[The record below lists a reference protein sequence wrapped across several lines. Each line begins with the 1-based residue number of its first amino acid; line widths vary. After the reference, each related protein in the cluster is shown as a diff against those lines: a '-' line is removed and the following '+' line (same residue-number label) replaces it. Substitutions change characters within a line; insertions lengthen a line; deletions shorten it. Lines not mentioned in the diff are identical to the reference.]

1 MLRRE
6 GGTGDERQSTVGGAE
21 ARPCPQRR
29 VRAVHDL
36 DVIELLALAETLAQN
51 AAALLRDAVHHAQEV
66 DTKTTL
72 TDMVTATD
80 RASERLI
87 VDGIRAARPDDA
99 ILGEEGTTDQG
110 TSGIRWIVDPL
121 DGTTNF
127 LYGLPA
133 FAVSIAVE
141 IEGSVEAGLVVD
153 AAREETFTAIR
164 GGGARCRGHTIHCGT
179 ATELA
184 TSLVGTGFAYD
195 AARRARQGAVVAELL
210 PVVRDIRRIGAAAID
225 LCWVAAGRLDAF
237 YERGLAPWDLA
248 AGALIASEAG
258 AVVGDLDGGPASG
271 AFTLAASP
279 AIFEPLRSL
288 LFAAGAGTS

>member
-1 MLRRE
+1 
-6 GGTGDERQSTVGGAE
+6 
-21 ARPCPQRR
+21 
-29 VRAVHDL
+29 VR
-36 DVIELLALAETLAQN
+36 DVPGSDVVELLSMADQLAQR
-51 AAALLRDAVHHAQEV
+51 AAAHLREAVHHTQEV

-110 TSGIRWIVDPL
+110 TSGVRWIVDPL

-141 IEGSVEAGLVVD
+141 VQGVVEVGIVVD
-153 AAREETFTAIR
+153 AARDETFTAIR
-164 GGGARCRGHTIHCGT
+164 GEGAHCGGRRIPCGE

-184 TSLVGTGFAYD
+184 TALVGTGFAYD
-195 AARRARQGAVVAELL
+195 AERRAQQGAVVAQVL
-210 PVVRDIRRIGAAAID
+210 PVVRDIRRVGAAAID
-225 LCWVAAGRLDAF
+225 LCWVAAGRLDAY

-248 AGALIASEAG
+248 AGALIASESG
-258 AVVGDLDGGPASG
+258 AAVGDLDGGPASG
-271 AFTLAASP
+271 AFTLAACP
-279 AIFEPLRSL
+279 AVFGPLRSL
-288 LFAAGAGTS
+288 LVAVGANRV

>member
-1 MLRRE
+1 VR
-6 GGTGDERQSTVGGAE
+6 VV
-21 ARPCPQRR
+21 ARP
-29 VRAVHDL
+29 DL
-36 DVIELLALAETLAQN
+36 LELLGLAERVATD
-51 AAALLRDAVHHAQEV
+51 AAVLLREAVHHAQEV

-87 VDGIRAARPDDA
+87 VEGIRTARPDDA
-99 ILGEEGTTDQG
+99 ILGEEGTTDHG
-110 TSGIRWIVDPL
+110 TTGIRWIVDPL

-133 FAVSIAVE
+133 FAVSIAIEVE
-141 IEGSVEAGLVVD
+141 GVTEVGVVVD

-164 GGGARCRGHTIHCGT
+164 GGGAHFGGRPMRCRD

-184 TSLVGTGFAYD
+184 TALVGTGFAYD
-195 AARRARQGAVVAELL
+195 ATRRARQGAVVSELL
-210 PVVRDIRRIGAAAID
+210 PSVRDIRRVGAAAID

-248 AGALIASEAG
+248 AGALIAHEAG
-258 AVVGDLDGGPASG
+258 AATGDLDGGPPSG
-271 AFTLAASP
+271 AFALAAAP
-279 AIFEPLRSL
+279 GLFGPLRSL
-288 LFAAGAGTS
+288 LRAAGAGTA